1 MTGNDH
7 EREHRRQW
15 LVIGLLALTTVL
27 LSAAANL
34 LVLSLLL

>member
-7 EREHRRQW
+7 ERERRLQR
-15 LVIGLLALTTVL
+15 LAIGLLSLSAV
-27 LSAAANL
+27 LSAAAIL

>member
-7 EREHRRQW
+7 EREHRLQR
-15 LVIGLLALTTVL
+15 LAIGLLALTTVL
-27 LSAAANL
+27 SASTNP